1 MRILGLGG
9 LDHNASAAVL
19 DDGELTSFLE
29 LERVTR
35 QKNQGLADAR
45 SLDALLDRLAVVEVD
60 HVAIADLA
68 EHQRCEDWLTP
79 YLMQRF
85 GDVSWSV
92 HGHHHSHLA
101 CGFVTSP
108 FERATVLSL
117 DGKGDGWSAA
127 AGLASRAG
135 GLIVDAFVPSAHSI
149 GRLWWAASEFAGL
162 PGHHSAGKTM
172 ALAAYGEPR
181 FVDALARHA
190 TSTPD
195 GGFRVDPGDE
205 HADTFRQVPRIVAW
219 MAKVTSTPPAEAG
232 AFGRSHCD
240 MAASVQHLTESLV
253 ERFVSA
259 AVQRTG
265 VRDVCLAGGVALNGL
280 VNQRLVARRVV
291 DRLYVP
297 PCTDD
302 RGLSLGAASLAAW
315 KLGEKVRAA
324 NAALSPYQG
333 PILHASMTEL
343 QDELDEIA
351 ASLVR
356 GEVLGWFEGRDEVG
370 PRALG
375 HRSILASPRFLWMR
389 DHMNSRVKRREPFR
403 PFGCSVLRESVGAW
417 FDCDEDSPYMLRIV
431 AARAERR
438 HEIPAVLHVDGT
450 SRLHTVTPAS
460 APRLAALLARLRELG
475 HPPLL
480 LNTSLN
486 GRGEPIAH
494 IVEDALKI
502 AEDLAL
508 DGLIIEGRRHRERAS
523 R

>member
-19 DDGELTSFLE
+19 DDSEVTLFLE

-35 QKNQGLADAR
+35 QKNQGFDDAR
-45 SLDALLDRLAVVEVD
+45 ALGALLDRLAVNDVD
-60 HVAIADLA
+60 HVAIADLCA
-68 EHQRCEDWLTP
+68 HQERAGWLTP
-79 YLMQRF
+79 YLSQRF

-92 HGHHHSHLA
+92 HGHHDSHLA
-101 CGFVTSP
+101 CAFVASP

-127 AGLASRAG
+127 AGIASRDAG
-135 GLIVDAFVPSAHSI
+135 LTVEAFVPSAHSL
-149 GRLWWAASEFAGL
+149 GRLWWAASEYAGL
-162 PGHHSAGKTM
+162 PGHHSAGKAM

-181 FVDALARHA
+181 FVEALVRHA
-190 TSTPD
+190 THAPD
-195 GGFRVDPGDE
+195 GGFRFTPGEE
-205 HADTFRQVPRIVAW
+205 HPDTFRHVPRIVAW
-219 MAKVTSTPPAEAG
+219 MAKVTGTPPAA
-232 AFGRSHCD
+232 ARAHDRAHCD

-253 ERFVSA
+253 EHFVAA

-291 DRLYVP
+291 DTLYVP

-302 RGLSLGAASLAAW
+302 RGLSLGAAALAAW
-315 KLGEKVRAA
+315 QRREQVRAA
-324 NAALSPYQG
+324 HTALSPYLG
-333 PILHASMTEL
+333 PPLLAFASNPR
-343 QDELDEIA
+343 DELDEIA
-351 ASLVR
+351 GRLLR

-375 HRSILASPRFLWMR
+375 HRSILASPRFSWMR
-389 DHMNSRVKRREPFR
+389 DHMNERVKRREPFR
-403 PFGCSVLRESVGAW
+403 PFGCSVLREDVSAW
-417 FDCDEDSPYMLRIV
+417 FDCDEDSPYMLRII

-450 SRLHTVTPAS
+450 SRLHTVTPNL
-460 APRLAALLARLRELG
+460 APKLAALLSRLRELG
-475 HPPLL
+475 HPPML

-486 GRGEPIAH
+486 GRGQPIAH
-494 IVEDALKI
+494 TIEDAVAI
-502 AEDLAL
+502 AKELAL
-508 DGLIIEGRRHRERAS
+508 DGLVIEGRQHREGAAR
-523 R
+523 

>member
-35 QKNQGLADAR
+35 QKNQGLVDAHA
-45 SLDALLDRLAVVEVD
+45 LDALLDRLAVDEVD

-68 EHQRCEDWLTP
+68 EHQQRAEWLTP
-79 YLMQRF
+79 YLSRRF

-92 HGHHHSHLA
+92 HGHHDSHLA
-101 CGFVTSP
+101 CAFAASP

-127 AGLASRAG
+127 AGVASRDAG
-135 GLIVDAFVPSAHSI
+135 LTIEAFVPSAHSI
-149 GRLWWAASEFAGL
+149 GRLWWAASEYAGL

-181 FVDALARHA
+181 FVEALVRHTTHA
-190 TSTPD
+190 PD
-195 GGFRVDPGDE
+195 GGFRFTPGEE
-205 HADTFRQVPRIVAW
+205 HPDIFRQVPRIVAW
-219 MAKVTSTPPAEAG
+219 MAKVTGAPPAA
-232 AFGRSHCD
+232 ARTHDRAHCD

-253 ERFVSA
+253 EHFVAA

-280 VNQRLVARRVV
+280 VNQRLVSRRVV
-291 DRLYVP
+291 DALYVP

-315 KLGEKVRAA
+315 KLRAKGRAA
-324 NAALSPYQG
+324 NVPLSPYLG
-333 PILHASMTEL
+333 PQPCVSAMEPN
-343 QDELDEIA
+343 DELDEIA
-351 ASLVR
+351 AHLQR

-375 HRSILASPRFLWMR
+375 HRSILASPRFPWMR
-389 DHMNSRVKRREPFR
+389 DHMNERVKRREPFR
-403 PFGCSVLRESVGAW
+403 PFGCSVLREEVGAW
-417 FDCDEDSPYMLRIV
+417 FNCDEDSPYMLRIV

-438 HEIPAVLHVDGT
+438 DEIPAVLHVDGT
-450 SRLHTVTPAS
+450 SRLHTVTPES
-460 APRLAALLARLRELG
+460 TPRLAALLTRLRELG
-475 HPPLL
+475 HPPML

-494 IVEDALKI
+494 TVEDALKI
-502 AEDLAL
+502 AKELAL
-508 DGLIIEGRRHRERAS
+508 DGLVVEGRLHREGAAR
-523 R
+523 